1 MKYLLLLLLVIF
13 LSCAPTMVKTD
24 VFKETKKEKTE
35 KTFEHYWFGVG
46 VICLAGGAFFMG
58 YNLGR

>member
-1 MKYLLLLLLVIF
+1 MKYLVLLLLVIF

-24 VFKETKKEKTE
+24 IKETKKEKTE